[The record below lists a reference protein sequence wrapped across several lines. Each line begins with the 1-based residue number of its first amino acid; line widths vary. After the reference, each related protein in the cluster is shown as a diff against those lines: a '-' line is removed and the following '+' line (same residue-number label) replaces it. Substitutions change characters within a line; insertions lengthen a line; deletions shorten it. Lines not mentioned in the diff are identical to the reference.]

1 MLNSNSANSSFY
13 LLAVHALHS
22 KLLLVA
28 GHAEVAAVLG
38 YEALGADGLL
48 APLAGETG
56 LMPAIPLVLHLPGAF
71 RVKVQLEVL
80 LLLYILKIASPSA

>member
-1 MLNSNSANSSFY
+1 M
-13 LLAVHALHS
+13 HTLHC
-22 KLLLVA
+22 KLLLIA
-28 GHAEVAAVLG
+28 GHAEVAAFLG

-71 RVKVQLEVL
+71 RVQEQLEVL
-80 LLLYILKIASPSA
+80 LLLYILKLPLCRPILLSCTNTSHVVMLV